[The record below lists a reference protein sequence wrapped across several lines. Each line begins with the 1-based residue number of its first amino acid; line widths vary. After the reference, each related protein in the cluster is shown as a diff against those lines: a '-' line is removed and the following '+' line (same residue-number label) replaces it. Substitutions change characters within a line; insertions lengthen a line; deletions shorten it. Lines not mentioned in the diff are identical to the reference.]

1 MGSYA
6 GAAPYARETE
16 TIPPP
21 QATVFQRRPTPRS
34 LWKKGHT
41 KTWKTTKIQKKTQRW
56 ALPSTYWRYI
66 RGRPEAS
73 SFDPKQF
80 KNMMDISNTL
90 IRISRRRWEARN
102 GQHAVLE
109 LSEILKENAKI
120 LRQGSTFRFLRSYQ
134 WCYRCLERN
143 LRKFNDSKRS

>member
-41 KTWKTTKIQKKTQRW
+41 KTWKITKIQKKTQRW
-56 ALPSTYWRYI
+56 ALPSAYWRSI
-66 RGRPEAS
+66 RGRPGAS

-80 KNMMDISNTL
+80 KNMLDISNTL

-102 GQHAVLE
+102 GKHAILKI
-109 LSEILKENAKI
+109 SEILKENAKI